1 MKTGRF
7 PRASALLALAFLAA
21 CSDDT
26 TEPPG
31 TVELSANVSGLSFGV
46 KEAGDEPVV
55 RTFTI
60 TNEGTAMSNPLVV
73 TIEGTGAEYFEIEEP
88 ESTCVDLELSPGET
102 CIVSIEFGGPGAG
115 PQSASAFVN
124 AGDGLPR
131 MGVTLNG
138 ILQATLNVFVQ
149 GTGSGG
155 VRALPDGPQ
164 CTAVC
169 SLTFVVPSIT
179 LTPAP
184 AAGSRFVEWIG
195 APGCAT
201 NEQCTMTLTDLN
213 TVTVRF
219 DLQ

>member
-1 MKTGRF
+1 MTTGRF
-7 PRASALLALAFLAA
+7 PRAAALIALALLAA
-21 CSDDT
+21 CSDAS
-26 TEPPG
+26 TEPG
-31 TVELSANVSGLSFGV
+31 SVELSSNVSGLSFGV

-60 TNEGTAMSNPLVV
+60 TNDGTAMSNPLVV

-131 MGVTLNG
+131 IGVTLNG